1 MAHVVMTAHAPLA
14 PALAEVGV
22 LGWLEELGLE
32 VAFGEAW
39 HLLAFDDSSQ
49 AGLMASVDFY
59 PLDGGQ
65 ATQVR
70 MYVSKNEPDKPIS
83 DLAKFLQELVETDPH
98 WVLDGLETLPATLEV
113 R

>member
-1 MAHVVMTAHAPLA
+1 MAT
-14 PALAEVGV
+14 
-22 LGWLEELGLE
+22 
-32 VAFGEAW
+32 
-39 HLLAFDDSSQ
+39 
-49 AGLMASVDFY
+49 VDFY

-70 MYVSKNEPDKPIS
+70 MYLHRSELDKPRS

-98 WVLDGLETLPATLEV
+98 WVLDGLETLPAMPEV

>member
-65 ATQVR
+65 ATHVR

-83 DLAKFLQELVETDPH
+83 DLAKFLQELIETDPH
-98 WVLDGLETLPATLEV
+98 
-113 R
+113 